1 LGSVRD
7 LTAFALFWPD
17 SGVLMVWTWC
27 PGDNLA
33 AREETDRVPYIVW
46 AERGYIPPTPGRAT
60 DKKAVALKLA
70 ELCATFKP
78 QAIAFDRYGIT
89 ELERILNEEGIEL
102 PLRAY
107 GQGYRSMSPATKAF
121 EERVLNGRIINPS
134 NPVLTWALS
143 NVAIEQDAAGNI
155 KPSKERS
162 RERIDPIVA
171 AVMAV
176 GIAAQEPAP
185 LVYDF
190 DRPLVL
196 SV

>member
-1 LGSVRD
+1 M
-7 LTAFALFWPD
+7 D
-17 SGVLMVWTWC
+17 SG
-27 PGDNLA
+27 
-33 AREETDRVPYIVW
+33 
-46 AERGYIPPTPGRAT
+46 RA
-60 DKKAVALKLA
+60 
-70 ELCATFKP
+70 
-78 QAIAFDRYGIT
+78 
-89 ELERILNEEGIEL
+89 
-102 PLRAY
+102 
-107 GQGYRSMSPATKAF
+107 
-121 EERVLNGRIINPS
+121 NPS

-143 NVAIEQDAAGNI
+143 NVALEQDAAGNV

>member
-1 LGSVRD
+1 
-7 LTAFALFWPD
+7 
-17 SGVLMVWTWC
+17 M
-27 PGDNLA
+27 
-33 AREETDRVPYIVW
+33 
-46 AERGYIPPTPGRAT
+46 
-60 DKKAVALKLA
+60 VALKLA

-102 PLRAY
+102 PLRPY
-107 GQGYRSMSPATKAF
+107 GQGYLSMSPATKAF
-121 EERVLNGRIINPS
+121 EERVLNGRIINPK

-143 NVAIEQDAAGNI
+143 NVALEQDAAGNI

-190 DRPLVL
+190 SRALVL